1 MFVDFKS
8 LSKDSRV
15 WIFQSIRVIDNTTIE
30 KIKTKLKLFLDN
42 WKSHQMNFKSSFEI
56 RNNTFIIIAADE
68 SNLVSGCSI
77 DSLVNFIKEL
87 ESLFDLQLTD
97 KLHIK
102 YIFNDEIQTKHLDDF
117 KILCQSLKKN
127 QELIVFNNLVKNVF
141 ELNHNWNVDIR
152 ESWHKKYLK

>member
-1 MFVDFKS
+1 M
-8 LSKDSRV
+8 
-15 WIFQSIRVIDNTTIE
+15 IDNTTIE
-30 KIKTKLKLFLDN
+30 KIKSKLKLFLDT

-102 YIFNDEIQTKHLDDF
+102 YIFNDEIQTKHLNDF
-117 KILCQSLKKN
+117 KIFCKSLP
-127 QELIVFNNLVKNVF
+127 
-141 ELNHNWNVDIR
+141 
-152 ESWHKKYLK
+152 

>member
-15 WIFQSIRVIDNTTIE
+15 WIFQSIKSIDNQTIE
-30 KIKTKLKLFLDN
+30 KIKSKMRLFLDD
-42 WKSHQMNFKSSFEI
+42 WKSHQINFKSSFEI

-102 YIFNDEIQTKHLDDF
+102 YIFNDEIQTKHLNDF
-117 KILCQSLKKN
+117 KILCQSLEKN
-127 QELIVFNNLVKNVF
+127 QELIVFNNLVKTRF
-141 ELNHNWNVDIR
+141 
-152 ESWHKKYLK
+152 

>member
-8 LSKDSRV
+8 LSNDSRV
-15 WIFQSIRVIDNTTIE
+15 WIFQSIQMIDNTTIE
-30 KIKTKLKLFLDN
+30 KIKSKLKLFLDN

-77 DSLVNFIKEL
+77 DSLINFIKEL
-87 ESLFDLQLTD
+87 ESLFDLQLMD
-97 KLHIK
+97 KLHVK
-102 YIFNDEIQTKHLDDF
+102 YIFNNEIQTKHLNDF
-117 KILCQSLKKN
+117 KILCHSIDKN
-127 QELIVFNNLVKNVF
+127 QELMVFNNLVKNIY
-141 ELNHNWNVDIR
+141 ELNHNWNVDVR

>member
-1 MFVDFKS
+1 MFVNFKS

-15 WIFQSIRVIDNTTIE
+15 WIFQSIGFIDDPTIE
-30 KIKTKLKLFLDN
+30 KINSKLKIFLDD

-87 ESLFDLQLTD
+87 ESLFDLQLMD
-97 KLHIK
+97 KLHVK
-102 YIFNDEIQTKHLDDF
+102 YIFNDEIQTKHLNDF
-117 KILCQSLKKN
+117 KILCQSLEKN
-127 QELIVFNNLVKNVF
+127 QELIVFNNLVKNIF

>member
-102 YIFNDEIQTKHLDDF
+102 YIFNDEIQTKQLNDF
-117 KILCQSLKKN
+117 KILCQSLEKN
-127 QELIVFNNLVKNVF
+127 QELIVFNNLVKNIF

>member
-127 QELIVFNNLVKNVF
+127 QELIVFNN
-141 ELNHNWNVDIR
+141 
-152 ESWHKKYLK
+152 

>member
-1 MFVDFKS
+1 MFVNFKS

-15 WIFQSIRVIDNTTIE
+15 WIFQSIGFIDDPTIE
-30 KIKTKLKLFLDN
+30 KINSKLKIFLDE

-87 ESLFDLQLTD
+87 ESLFDLQLVD
-97 KLHIK
+97 KLHVK
-102 YIFNDEIQTKHLDDF
+102 YIFNDEIQTKHLNDF
-117 KILCQSLKKN
+117 KILCKSLENN
-127 QELIVFNNLVKNVF
+127 QELIVFNNLVKNIY
-141 ELNHNWNVDIR
+141 ELNHNWNVDVR

>member
-8 LSKDSRV
+8 LSKESRV
-15 WIFQSIRVIDNTTIE
+15 WIFQSIKSIDNQTIE
-30 KIKTKLKLFLDN
+30 KIKSKLQLFLED

-87 ESLFDLQLTD
+87 ESLFDLQLMD
-97 KLHIK
+97 KLHVK
-102 YIFNDEIQTKHLDDF
+102 YIFNDEIQTKHLNDF
-117 KILCQSLKKN
+117 KILCQSLEKN
-127 QELIVFNNLVKNVF
+127 QELIVFNNLVKNIF

>member
-8 LSKDSRV
+8 LSNDSRV
-15 WIFQSIRVIDNTTIE
+15 WIFQSIQMIDNTTIQ
-30 KIKTKLKLFLDN
+30 KIKSKLKLFLDN

-77 DSLVNFIKEL
+77 DSLINFIKEL
-87 ESLFDLQLTD
+87 ESLFDLQLMD
-97 KLHIK
+97 KLHVK
-102 YIFNDEIQTKHLDDF
+102 YTFNNEIQTKHLNDF
-117 KILCQSLKKN
+117 KILCQSIDKN
-127 QELIVFNNLVKNVF
+127 QELMVFNNLVKNIY
-141 ELNHNWNVDIR
+141 ELNHNWNVDVR

>member
-1 MFVDFKS
+1 MFVNFKS

-15 WIFQSIRVIDNTTIE
+15 WIFQSIGFIDDPTIE
-30 KIKTKLKLFLDN
+30 KINSKLKIFLDG

-87 ESLFDLQLTD
+87 ESLFDLQLMD
-97 KLHIK
+97 KLHVK
-102 YIFNDEIQTKHLDDF
+102 YIFNDEIQTKHLNDF
-117 KILCQSLKKN
+117 KIFCKSLEKN
-127 QELIVFNNLVKNVF
+127 QELLVFNNLVKNIF
-141 ELNHNWNVDIR
+141 ELNYNWNVDIK

>member
-8 LSKDSRV
+8 LNNDSRV
-15 WIFQSIRVIDNTTIE
+15 WIFQSIQTIDNTTIE
-30 KIKTKLKLFLDN
+30 KIKIKLKLFLDN

-56 RNNTFIIIAADE
+56 RNKTFIIIAADE

-77 DSLVNFIKEL
+77 DSLINFIKEL
-87 ESLFDLQLTD
+87 ESLFDLQLMD
-97 KLHIK
+97 KLHVK
-102 YIFNDEIQTKHLDDF
+102 YIFNDEIQTKHLNDF
-117 KILCQSLKKN
+117 KILCQSLEKN
-127 QELIVFNNLVKNVF
+127 QELIVFNNLVKNIF

>member
-127 QELIVFNNLVKNVF
+127 QELIVFNNFVKNVF

>member
-8 LSKDSRV
+8 LSNDSRV
-15 WIFQSIRVIDNTTIE
+15 WIFQSIQMIDNTTIE
-30 KIKTKLKLFLDN
+30 KIKSKLKLFLNN

-77 DSLVNFIKEL
+77 DSLINFIKEL
-87 ESLFDLQLTD
+87 ESLFDLQLMD
-97 KLHIK
+97 KLHVK
-102 YIFNDEIQTKHLDDF
+102 YIFNNEIQTKHLNDF
-117 KILCQSLKKN
+117 KILCHSIDKN
-127 QELIVFNNLVKNVF
+127 QELMVFNNLVKNIY
-141 ELNHNWNVDIR
+141 ELNHNWNVDVR

>member
-8 LSKDSRV
+8 LSNDSRV
-15 WIFQSIRVIDNTTIE
+15 WIFQSIQMIDNTTIQ
-30 KIKTKLKLFLDN
+30 KIKSKLKLFLDN

-77 DSLVNFIKEL
+77 DSLINFIKEL
-87 ESLFDLQLTD
+87 ESLFDLQLMD
-97 KLHIK
+97 KLHVK
-102 YIFNDEIQTKHLDDF
+102 YIFNNEIQTKHLNDF
-117 KILCQSLKKN
+117 KILCHSIDKN
-127 QELIVFNNLVKNVF
+127 QELMVFNNLVKNIY
-141 ELNHNWNVDIR
+141 ELNHNWNVDVR